1 VPEAAWSVLSV
12 ARHGVEE
19 GIRDAVEHVVDGVVE
34 HLMRHNRV
42 PPGGDKMCDNKRSQG
57 YFPRLTED

>member
-1 VPEAAWSVLSV
+1 
-12 ARHGVEE
+12 
-19 GIRDAVEHVVDGVVE
+19 VVDGVVE

-42 PPGGDKMCDNKRSQG
+42 PPGGDKMCDNKWSQG

>member
-42 PPGGDKMCDNKRSQG
+42 PPGGDKMCDNK
-57 YFPRLTED
+57 